1 MTSSSLPITKPTNQR
16 AYIVLAIGVTAVA
29 LAAIFIRLALNE
41 QIPSLLIASGR
52 LVLASLILTPM
63 TLRSKL
69 FIQQIRALNRIEI
82 GLIGISGFVLAIHFW
97 AWVTSLEHTSVLIS
111 VVLVTTSPIWVALLE
126 IFFLKAQLTR
136 LIFIGLIITLIG
148 SVVIGLSGEAT
159 DDTTGND
166 VLGAGLSALGALAV
180 AIYLTIGRRLRKK
193 LDLIPYIWLVYGCA
207 AIIITVILLFSG
219 TAITGHSS
227 NGYLWIVALA
237 LIPQL
242 IGHSSFNYALAYLPA
257 TFVSVT
263 TQVEPIGSAILAV
276 FIFDELPGWGQV
288 IGSAIILG
296 GVILASLGQSQ
307 SNQNKALSKST

>member
-1 MTSSSLPITKPTNQR
+1 MTSSTLPIQKSTNQR

-41 QIPSLLIASGR
+41 DIPSLLIASGR
-52 LVLASLILTPM
+52 LVLATLILTPM
-63 TLRSKL
+63 TLRNQV
-69 FIQQIRALNRIEI
+69 FIQQIRALNRTEVI
-82 GLIGISGFVLAIHFW
+82 LIGVSGFFLAMHFW
-97 AWVTSLEHTSVLIS
+97 SWVTSLEHTSVLIS

-136 LIFIGLIITLIG
+136 LIFIGLMITIIG
-148 SVVIGLSGEAT
+148 SVVIGLGGEASE
-159 DDTTGND
+159 DTSGNN
-166 VLGAGLSALGALAV
+166 VLGAVLSAIGAFTVAV
-180 AIYLTIGRRLRKK
+180 YLTIGRRLRKK

-219 TAITGHSS
+219 TSISGHSS
-227 NGYLWIVALA
+227 EGYLWIIALA

-288 IGSAIILG
+288 IGSSIILI

-307 SNQNKALSKST
+307 INTKEATESA